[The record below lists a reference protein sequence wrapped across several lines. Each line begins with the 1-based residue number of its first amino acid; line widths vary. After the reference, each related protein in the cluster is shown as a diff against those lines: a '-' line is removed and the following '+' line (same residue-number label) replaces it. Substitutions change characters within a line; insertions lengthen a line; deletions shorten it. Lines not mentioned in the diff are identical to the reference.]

1 MMKTEDGIGT
11 HDTRCDDVRD
21 ALRSMERAEALE
33 TASKSVSAT
42 LDLLAQATFDHV
54 EAPLVLHML
63 SAVLNN
69 PEVLV

>member
-42 LDLLAQATFDHV
+42 LDLLA
-54 EAPLVLHML
+54 
-63 SAVLNN
+63 
-69 PEVLV
+69 